1 MSFVDL
7 SIRLP
12 ELLLMRVDKMAMGVS
27 LEARVPFL
35 DHKFVELAMSIPQ
48 GVKMG
53 GRETKHVLK
62 QSLRGLLP
70 DEIIDRPKR
79 GFGVPV
85 NEWLTG
91 QLGKEIRKELMRF
104 CAETGI
110 FDMKGVDKLLSS
122 KSRVRVWYLYNFALW
137 HKHYIE
143 GRSIY

>member
-1 MSFVDL
+1 
-7 SIRLP
+7 
-12 ELLLMRVDKMAMGVS
+12 MAMGVS

-70 DEIIDRPKR
+70 GEIIDRPKR

-137 HKHYIE
+137 HKHNIE